1 MPNDDDAILAHPTGY
16 PQNLTIAERKRIWL
30 LIHAGQQMRPSGSLD
45 DFTREQAVDN
55 LLEKHW
61 TAHKGELERLLALQQ
76 IDERG
81 VTVLRRDAPAEA
93 LESITGIRR
102 GRSRT
107 KEDLLAIPSIQQNVE
122 ENGAKQCSHPMCHM
136 RLEATLVRPGQ
147 AAYLKIPLLRR
158 HASPNST
165 A

>member
-45 DFTREQAVDN
+45 DFTRELAVDN
-55 LLEKHW
+55 LLEQHW

-102 GRSRT
+102 GRSGRRRT
-107 KEDLLAIPSIQQNVE
+107 
-122 ENGAKQCSHPMCHM
+122 CSHTKHPAEC
-136 RLEATLVRPGQ
+136 RRERRQ
-147 AAYLKIPLLRR
+147 AGVHTPCVTCGSKR
-158 HASPNST
+158 HWCDQGRQRTSRSRF
-165 A
+165 